1 MLGCHRRTLRTFL
14 LNLWIRKWFESRSNI
29 PWLKMIIW
37 VTEALRRTLDGDWL
51 FDNLCG
57 CHLQSHYAGLD
68 SEGGFCT
75 GCGNSVP
82 NNNPSQGSSH
92 LDHHSQSRLC
102 ENAAISLYSLHM
114 QKQFVNWK
122 CCGTMIDN
130 FILVHFISAL
140 QMPVLSCVPFLLQ
153 DYSINETKP
162 TIRCPC
168 RCKVRAL
175 QRRPQ

>member
-1 MLGCHRRTLRTFL
+1 MATDFLTTCSDVIFRVIMLDL
-14 LNLWIRKWFESRSNI
+14 I
-29 PWLKMIIW
+29 LK
-37 VTEALRRTLDGDWL
+37 VASAQVVET
-51 FDNLCG
+51 
-57 CHLQSHYAGLD
+57 
-68 SEGGFCT
+68 
-75 GCGNSVP
+75 SVP
-82 NNNPSQGSSH
+82 NNNPSQDSSH

-102 ENAAISLYSLHM
+102 ENAAISLYSLHI
-114 QKQFVNWK
+114 QKQFVNRK

-153 DYSINETKP
+153 DYSIYENKP

-175 QRRPQ
+175 QRRP